1 MLVREMFVQ
10 FAAFCGKCP
19 MRFSAVLLAG
29 GKSSRMGRDK
39 STLIVDGQ
47 PLWRRQLAV
56 LRATGAAEVFISGI
70 VDGPYAGAGMEI
82 VEDTRSESGPLGGI
96 ASALRRCGEE
106 WLLVLAVDMPAM
118 TAEFLC
124 SLTDAARKGAG
135 VVPVTDRI
143 QSLAALYPCS
153 SLEIAETQLR
163 DGRLKMEC
171 FVDELAARS
180 LVRRI
185 DVPAAQWPLFT
196 NWNTPGDVVDGR
208 LAPK

>member
-39 STLIVDGQ
+39 SALIVDGV
-47 PLWRRQLAV
+47 PLWQRQLAV
-56 LRATGAAEVFISGI
+56 LGNEARMS
-70 VDGPYAGAGMEI
+70 
-82 VEDTRSESGPLGGI
+82 S
-96 ASALRRCGEE
+96 EE

-118 TAEFLC
+118 TPDFLC
-124 SLTDAARKGAG
+124 CLTDAARKGAG

-143 QSLAALYPCS
+143 QPLAALYPCA

-196 NWNTPGDVVDGR
+196 NWNTPGDVAGGL
-208 LAPK
+208 LAPN